1 MDISN
6 TSSDFL
12 TNESLKVSNK
22 FTELTEISSSG
33 FNRLIKAKRYG
44 KWMLLKTLKKEYAQ
58 QTVYRQ
64 LLRKEFDVAVT
75 LSHPNIVQI
84 LGWEDVEGIGECI
97 ILEYIDG
104 QTLKDFLTQ
113 EHSKKEKQK
122 IANELIAAVEY
133 INSRQ
138 IVHRDLKPSNLM
150 VTTNGNNLKLIDFG
164 FSDTDSYQ
172 ILKQP
177 AGTEKYMSPEQKQ
190 TSVPDCRN
198 DIYSVG
204 KILLE
209 LNAGSAYNKIARRC
223 TNDIKQ
229 RYKSLKDAENDLQ
242 KIYKRRQIALYSF
255 FVTIITTL
263 SILLF
268 LQFEYN
274 KNLSL
279 VANQQKDT
287 IYITQQADTVFIQ
300 PSATTKYDTIHIYKT
315 DNNKVNQT
323 IKKGKAMVD
332 KLAQSYITYADT
344 VSPIWLFTN
353 DNSTTQRF
361 DTLAK
366 ICADLSQGYDQA
378 TQTIITNTLQKYYD
392 DITKKSNDK
401 IANKVWLGAE
411 QYEQMMKASNKVNQ
425 KK

>member
-12 TNESLKVSNK
+12 TETSLKVSHK
-22 FTELTEISSSG
+22 FTELTELSSPG

-58 QTVYRQ
+58 QTIYRQ

-84 LGWEDVEGIGECI
+84 IGWEDVEGIGECI

-104 QTLKDFLTQ
+104 LTLKEYLTQ
-113 EHSKKEKQK
+113 EHTQKEKQK

-164 FSDTDSYQ
+164 LSDTDSYQ

-209 LNAGSAYNKIARRC
+209 LNAGSVYNIIARRC
-223 TNDIKQ
+223 TDDIKQ

-242 KIYKRRQIALYSF
+242 KLYKHRQIALYSF
-255 FVTIITTL
+255 FVTAITTL

-274 KNLSL
+274 KNLL
-279 VANQQKDT
+279 LTANQQKDT
-287 IYITQQADTVFIQ
+287 IYITQKADTVYIQ
-300 PSATTKYDTIHIYKT
+300 PSTTTKYDSIRSYKIE

-323 IKKGKAMVD
+323 LMKGKAMVN
-332 KLAQSYITYADT
+332 KLAQSYINFADT
-344 VSPIWLFTN
+344 VSPIWLFTKYKP
-353 DNSTTQRF
+353 TTERF
-361 DTLAK
+361 DSLSK
-366 ICADLSQGYDQA
+366 ICKDLSQGYDQA
-378 TQTIITNTLQKYYD
+378 TQTIITNTLQRYYY
-392 DITKKSNDK
+392 DITKKSIDK
-401 IANKVWLGAE
+401 ITEKTLSGAK
-411 QYEQMMKASNKVNQ
+411 QCEQMMKASNNVDK
-425 KK
+425 